1 MDSLLE
7 VRDLVVSY
15 GAIEALRGVS
25 FDVREGEVV
34 TIIGANGAGKSSL
47 MKAVAG
53 LVRPRSGS
61 ITLRGQELAGLSAH
75 RVATHGIVMVPE
87 GRHLFADQTVTDN
100 LLLGT
105 RCRRPLATR
114 EVIAGDLQ
122 KEFDRFPRMR
132 ERASQLAGTLS
143 GGEQQMVAIS
153 RALMGRPRILLM
165 DEPSLGLAPLLVREV
180 FASIQRLRDE
190 GVTILLVEQM
200 AYMALEVAVRGY
212 VLEQGRITHAGP
224 AKELAANPE
233 IARAYLG
240 RT

>member
-53 LVRPRSGS
+53 LLRPRSGS
-61 ITLRGQELAGLSAH
+61 ITLRGQELAGLPAH

>member
-1 MDSLLE
+1 MDNLV
-7 VRDLVVSY
+7 VRDLRVCY

-25 FDVREGEVV
+25 FDVRAGEVV

-61 ITLRGQELAGLSAH
+61 ITFRGQELAGFPAH
-75 RVATHGIVMVPE
+75 RVATNGIVMVPE

-105 RCRRPLATR
+105 RCRRPAAART
-114 EVIAGDLQ
+114 VIAHDLQ
-122 KEFDRFPRMR
+122 NEFERFPRMR
-132 ERASQLAGTLS
+132 ERAHQLAGTLS

-153 RALMGRPRILLM
+153 RALMGAPRIVLM

-180 FASIQRLRDE
+180 FASIERLRKE

-200 AYMALEVAVRGY
+200 AYMALEVADRGY
-212 VLEQGRITHAGP
+212 VLEQGRITHSGVA
-224 AKELAANPE
+224 AELAANPE

-240 RT
+240 RA

>member
-53 LVRPRSGS
+53 LLRPRSGS
-61 ITLRGQELAGLSAH
+61 ITLRGQELAGLPAH
-75 RVATHGIVMVPE
+75 RVAAHGIVMVPE

-114 EVIAGDLQ
+114 EVIADDLQ

-240 RT
+240 KT

>member
-1 MDSLLE
+1 
-7 VRDLVVSY
+7 
-15 GAIEALRGVS
+15 
-25 FDVREGEVV
+25 
-34 TIIGANGAGKSSL
+34 
-47 MKAVAG
+47 
-53 LVRPRSGS
+53 
-61 ITLRGQELAGLSAH
+61 
-75 RVATHGIVMVPE
+75 
-87 GRHLFADQTVTDN
+87 
-100 LLLGT
+100 
-105 RCRRPLATR
+105 
-114 EVIAGDLQ
+114 
-122 KEFDRFPRMR
+122 
-132 ERASQLAGTLS
+132 
-143 GGEQQMVAIS
+143 
-153 RALMGRPRILLM
+153 M

>member
-25 FDVREGEVV
+25 FDVGKGEVV

-53 LVRPRSGS
+53 LLRPRSGS
-61 ITLRGQELAGLSAH
+61 ITLRGQELAGLPAH

-114 EVIAGDLQ
+114 EVIADDLQ

-240 RT
+240 KT

>member
-7 VRDLVVSY
+7 VRGLRVCY

-25 FDVREGEVV
+25 FEVHEGEVV

-47 MKAVAG
+47 MKAIAG

-61 ITLRGQELAGLSAH
+61 ITLAGQTLAGLPAH
-75 RVATHGIVMVPE
+75 RVAAHGVIMVPE

-105 RCRRPLATR
+105 RCRRPPATR
-114 EVIAGDLQ
+114 EIIAGDLQ

-132 ERASQLAGTLS
+132 ERATQLAGTLS

-153 RALMGRPRILLM
+153 RALMGKPRILLM

-180 FASIQRLRDE
+180 FASIQRLRAE

-200 AYMALEVAVRGY
+200 AYMALEVADRGY

-224 AKELAANPE
+224 ARELAANPE

-240 RT
+240 KT

>member
-7 VRDLVVSY
+7 VRDLMVSY

-25 FDVREGEVV
+25 FDVHEGEVV

-47 MKAVAG
+47 MKAIAG

-61 ITLRGQELAGLSAH
+61 ITLRGQELAGLPAH
-75 RVATHGIVMVPE
+75 RVATHGVVMVPE

-105 RCRRPLATR
+105 RCRRPPATR
-114 EVIAGDLQ
+114 EVIGGDLQ

-132 ERASQLAGTLS
+132 ERATQLAGTLS

-212 VLEQGRITHAGP
+212 VLEQGRVTHAGP
-224 AKELAANPE
+224 AKELAADPE

-240 RT
+240 KK

>member
-53 LVRPRSGS
+53 LLRPRSGS

-224 AKELAANPE
+224 AKELTANPE

>member
-61 ITLRGQELAGLSAH
+61 ITLRGQELAGLPAH
-75 RVATHGIVMVPE
+75 RVATQGIVMVPE

-105 RCRRPLATR
+105 RCRRPPATR

>member
-61 ITLRGQELAGLSAH
+61 ITLRRQELAGLPAH

-105 RCRRPLATR
+105 RCRRPLATWA
-114 EVIAGDLQ
+114 VVASDLQ

-180 FASIQRLRDE
+180 FASIQRLRAE

-200 AYMALEVAVRGY
+200 AYMALEVADRGY
-212 VLEQGRITHAGP
+212 VLEQGRITHAGA
-224 AKELAANPE
+224 AKDLAANPE

>member
-61 ITLRGQELAGLSAH
+61 ITLRRQELAGLPAH

-87 GRHLFADQTVTDN
+87 GRHLFADQSVTDN

-105 RCRRPLATR
+105 RCRRPSATR

-132 ERASQLAGTLS
+132 ERATQLAGTLS

>member
-53 LVRPRSGS
+53 LLRPRSGS
-61 ITLRGQELAGLSAH
+61 ITLRGQELAGLPAH

-240 RT
+240 KT

>member
-53 LVRPRSGS
+53 LIRPRSGS
-61 ITLRGQELAGLSAH
+61 ITLRGLELAGLPAH

-105 RCRRPLATR
+105 RCRRPAATR
-114 EVIAGDLQ
+114 ETITGDLH

-132 ERASQLAGTLS
+132 ERATQLAGTLS

-212 VLEQGRITHAGP
+212 VLEQGRVTHAGP
-224 AKELAANPE
+224 AKELAADPE

-240 RT
+240 KK

>member
-7 VRDLVVSY
+7 VRDLMVSY

-25 FDVREGEVV
+25 FDVHEGEVV

-47 MKAVAG
+47 MKAIAG

-61 ITLRGQELAGLSAH
+61 ITLRGRELAGLPAH
-75 RVATHGIVMVPE
+75 RVAMHGIVMVPE

-240 RT
+240 KT

>member
-61 ITLRGQELAGLSAH
+61 ITLRGQELAGLPAH
-75 RVATHGIVMVPE
+75 RVATQGIVMVPE

-105 RCRRPLATR
+105 RCRRPPATR

-132 ERASQLAGTLS
+132 ERASQMAGTLS